1 MGRAMPATIKNCLA
15 LNKEFTTNNITGK
28 VDFNRILGDG
38 PTAAMASYSTPSMM
52 RNGKPVPNGPDT
64 NTDAAG
70 ADTWTDKFKEDLLKE
85 PSDNNEWATAW
96 EWADGKLPCLKK
108 SNPDGSYSSSLIAG
122 QTPRQ
127 ADDFLYH
134 SPWADNA
141 VTSIENATPSGA
153 SQPGDGSSPNTP
165 ILIKDAAELAYLAQ
179 QVNAGGYVLEF
190 SDGSKIDNASE
201 ITKRGFSGYYFSLF
215 DDIKLEG
222 GNWIP
227 IGDDNSFRGHFDG
240 KGHTVDGLRVDVV
253 KENSRCV

>member
-1 MGRAMPATIKNCLA
+1 MA
-15 LNKEFTTNNITGK
+15 L
-28 VDFNRILGDG
+28 
-38 PTAAMASYSTPSMM
+38 PAMASYSTPSMM

-201 ITKRGFSGYYFSLF
+201 ITKRGFSGYYFSSPMILSWR
-215 DDIKLEG
+215 EETG
-222 GNWIP
+222 Y
-227 IGDDNSFRGHFDG
+227 R
-240 KGHTVDGLRVDVV
+240 
-253 KENSRCV
+253 

>member
-1 MGRAMPATIKNCLA
+1 MSFAIEVASEAVVISYRYPVSSLQ
-15 LNKEFTTNNITGK
+15 LNVIGE
-28 VDFNRILGDG
+28 GD
-38 PTAAMASYSTPSMM
+38 
-52 RNGKPVPNGPDT
+52 D
-64 NTDAAG
+64 G

-134 SPWADNA
+134 SPWTDNTA
-141 VTSIENATPSGA
+141 TFIENAAPSSA

-201 ITKRGFSGYYFSLF
+201 ITKRGFSGYYFSLSN
-215 DDIKLEG
+215 DIKL
-222 GNWIP
+222 P
-227 IGDDNSFRGHFDG
+227 IRCYR
-240 KGHTVDGLRVDVV
+240 KALLAGLP
-253 KENSRCV
+253 